1 MKDAN
6 DVFDHSV
13 FEEMGCVNY
22 DHDQEQAHY
31 HFALGEIVYY
41 ISQYGID
48 AVMTDIYDYLEV
60 EKQKYLKE
68 KNKELCLEDQ

>member
-1 MKDAN
+1 MACLD
-6 DVFDHSV
+6 
-13 FEEMGCVNY
+13 Y
-22 DHDQEQAHY
+22 DQDQEQAHY

-48 AVMTDIYDYLEV
+48 SVMTDIYNYLEI

-68 KNKELCLEDQ
+68 KNKELCFEDQ

>member
-1 MKDAN
+1 MNGTD
-6 DVFDHSV
+6 F
-13 FEEMGCVNY
+13 
-22 DHDQEQAHY
+22 DQEQAHY

-48 AVMTDIYDYLEV
+48 SVMTDIYDYLEV

-68 KNKELCLEDQ
+68 KNKELCFEDQ

>member
-1 MKDAN
+1 MACLD
-6 DVFDHSV
+6 
-13 FEEMGCVNY
+13 Y

-60 EKQKYLKE
+60 EKQKHLKE